1 MKRIIFIAIYTFI
14 ILSVKAQHTEDWI
27 KLTDENKQSL
37 YNVALIYLDSFKIQD
52 IEYVNNGFH
61 ANQTLNYD
69 KVIIAKQA
77 KKTIELTKNDLK
89 TTSEIVLNNLL
100 DEGGATVLI
109 EEENVAY
116 IDSLP
121 KDYKIVEVKSLSEKK
136 YRTSGLNVR
145 NSVQEREFI
154 DEEKVKEGFRTEE
167 EIISSNNYIKGNKIY
182 YGVASAILLDD
193 VKVDLKTIAIAL
205 KGSENLTVKLIA
217 YADANEEQ
225 SEAKQIA
232 KQRIERLTS
241 FLMEEGVPF
250 SKIKPVAVGN
260 DVLENACYK
269 NVECTFKQHQ
279 ENRRIEILLLEK

>member
-1 MKRIIFIAIYTFI
+1 MRRIIFIAITTFMFLGI
-14 ILSVKAQHTEDWI
+14 KAQVNEGWI
-27 KLTDENKQSL
+27 KLVDENMQPL

-52 IEYVNNGFH
+52 IEYVNNGFY
-61 ANQTLNYD
+61 ANETLKYD
-69 KVIIAKQA
+69 KIIIAKQV
-77 KKTIELTKNDLK
+77 K
-89 TTSEIVLNNLL
+89 TTVELSKNNLETTKEIIL
-100 DEGGATVLI
+100 RNLLGNGETTLEI

-121 KDYKIVEVKSLSEKK
+121 KDYKIMEVKSISEKK

-154 DEEKVKEGFRTEE
+154 DAEKVKEGFRTDEK
-167 EIISSNNYIKGNKIY
+167 IVSSKNYIRGNKIY

-193 VKVDLKTIAIAL
+193 VKEELKAIANAL
-205 KGSENLTVKLIA
+205 NGSDKYIIQLTA

-232 KQRIERLTS
+232 KQRVERLTG

-260 DVLENACYK
+260 DVLENGCYK
-269 NVECTFKQHQ
+269 NTDCTFKQHQ
-279 ENRRIEILLLEK
+279 ENRRVEIWFLEK